1 MEIIIV
7 SGMSGSGKSNAVNV
21 LDDMGYYCVD
31 NMPPALI
38 PNFIDICVSS
48 GGELNKLAFVAD
60 ARGASKM
67 DKYMESLDDLKKSG
81 IDYKL
86 IYLDCEDDVLV
97 SRYKEKR
104 LKHPLQNMEYPGL
117 EDAIS
122 RERILM
128 APVKASAD
136 LVFDTSKMSAAQFRE
151 HLLKVLNDQND
162 SSFFVN
168 VISFGFKYA
177 QPKDADIVFDVRCF
191 PNPYWVPELKEL
203 TGLDSAVSDYV
214 MSFDDAKQ
222 FIAKLE
228 DMVAFLIPLYV
239 KEGKPSIT
247 VAIGCTGGKHRSVT
261 FAKILAKYIND
272 NIVTCLVNHR
282 DVNK

>member
-21 LDDMGYYCVD
+21 LDDVGYYCVD

-38 PNFIDICVSS
+38 PNFINICVSS

-67 DKYMESLDDLKKSG
+67 DKYMESLEDLKKSG
-81 IDYKL
+81 IAYRL
-86 IYLDCEDDVLV
+86 IYLECEDEVLV

-104 LKHPLQNMEYPGL
+104 VKHPLQNMDNPGL
-117 EDAIS
+117 EDAIA
-122 RERILM
+122 RERVLM

-151 HLLKVLNDQND
+151 HFLKVLNKEKD

-168 VISFGFKYA
+168 VMSFGFKYGS
-177 QPKDADIVFDVRCF
+177 PKDADIVFDVRCF
-191 PNPYWVPELKEL
+191 PNPYWVAELKEL

-214 MSFDDAKQ
+214 MSFEEAKM
-222 FIAKLE
+222 FIQKLQ
-228 DMVAFLIPLYV
+228 DMIEFMIPLYI
-239 KEGKPSIT
+239 KEGKPSLT

-261 FAKILAKYIND
+261 FACRLAKYIND
-272 NIVTCLVNHR
+272 NIVTCLLNHR
-282 DVNK
+282 DINK

>member
-21 LDDMGYYCVD
+21 LDDAGYYCVD

-38 PNFIDICVSS
+38 PNFINICVSS

-67 DKYMESLDDLKKSG
+67 DKYMESLEDLKKSG
-81 IDYKL
+81 IAYRL
-86 IYLDCEDDVLV
+86 IYLECEDEVLV

-104 LKHPLQNMEYPGL
+104 VKHPLQNMDNPGL
-117 EDAIS
+117 EDAIA
-122 RERILM
+122 RERVLM

-151 HLLKVLNDQND
+151 HFLKVLNKEKD

-168 VISFGFKYA
+168 VTSFGFKYGS
-177 QPKDADIVFDVRCF
+177 PKDADIVFDVRCF
-191 PNPYWVPELKEL
+191 PNPYWVAELKEL

-214 MSFDDAKQ
+214 MSFEEAKM
-222 FIAKLE
+222 FIQKLQ
-228 DMVAFLIPLYV
+228 DMIEFMIPLYI
-239 KEGKPSIT
+239 KEGKPSLT

-261 FAKILAKYIND
+261 FACRLAKYIND
-272 NIVTCLVNHR
+272 NIVTCLLNHR
-282 DVNK
+282 DINK